1 MAETILFDIAAP
13 ALGKAPAHRV
23 LWYQSD
29 DGETWGE
36 AIDSILLA
44 DCGIAPESGAYLWT
58 STSADPTKYH
68 TLRTESANGVV
79 SGIGLTLPPRYQFPV
94 CEIYVEV
101 KGVELQPVAGVQFT
115 FIPRAVPV
123 RGVVFDMRAQE
134 RSTDGNGMISI
145 FVPQGMAFDVS
156 SPAIG
161 GKTVA
166 VRTDG
171 RAFINLSYTIG

>member
-1 MAETILFDIAAP
+1 MAETILFEIAAP
-13 ALGKAPAHRV
+13 ENGKAPAHRV
-23 LWYQSD
+23 LWYQSN

-36 AIDSILLA
+36 AINSILLSECQV
-44 DCGIAPESGAYLWT
+44 DPESGLYSWA
-58 STSADPTKYH
+58 SSSADPTKYH
-68 TLRTESANGVV
+68 TLRTESANGVINE
-79 SGIGLTLPPRYQFPV
+79 SGPALPPRYQFPV

-101 KGVELQPVAGVQFT
+101 KDLELQPVASVPFT
-115 FIPRAVPV
+115 FIPREAPV

-134 RSTDGNGMISI
+134 RSTDGDGLISI

-156 SPAIG
+156 SPAMG

-171 RAFINLSYTIG
+171 RAFINLSYTMG